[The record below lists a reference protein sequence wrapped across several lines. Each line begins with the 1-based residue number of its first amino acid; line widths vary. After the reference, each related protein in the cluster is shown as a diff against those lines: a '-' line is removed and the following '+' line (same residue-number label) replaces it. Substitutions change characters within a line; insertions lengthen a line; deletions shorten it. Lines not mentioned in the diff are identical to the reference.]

1 MNKLTHI
8 DICTPSNSVELRE
21 VAFQTFEEAYKDIND
36 PVNYELYIKKS
47 FTLAAIQ
54 AELAEPKSVFF
65 FLREDNTNDI
75 IGYLK
80 LRSDRSE
87 EFFPSE
93 PALELQRIYIKKAL
107 WRHGYGKTL
116 LAYAE
121 NYARE
126 NAFKWLWLVVY
137 NKNDSAI
144 RFYTREGYEIFA
156 NKAFSFGDE
165 IHDDFA
171 MRKMIL

>member
-1 MNKLTHI
+1 MNKPTHFQ
-8 DICTPSNSVELRE
+8 ICSPSDSLELRD

-36 PVNYELYIKKS
+36 PVNYALYIKKS
-47 FTLAAIQ
+47 FSLAAIQ

-65 FLREDNTNDI
+65 FLREDSTNEI

-93 PALELQRIYIKKAL
+93 PALELQRIYIKKAF
-107 WRHGYGKTL
+107 WRQGYGKIL
-116 LAYAE
+116 LDYAE

-126 NAFKWLWLVVY
+126 NSFKWLWLVVY
-137 NKNDSAI
+137 NKNESAI
-144 RFYTREGYEIFA
+144 RFYTRESYEIFA